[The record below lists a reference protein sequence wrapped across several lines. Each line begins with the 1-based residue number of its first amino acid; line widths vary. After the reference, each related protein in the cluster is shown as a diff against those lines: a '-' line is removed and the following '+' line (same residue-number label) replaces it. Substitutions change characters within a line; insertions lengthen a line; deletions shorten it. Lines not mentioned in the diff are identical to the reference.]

1 MNLKNFVGPLIKLV
15 VSVGPLEVCRSP
27 LFVICLQSKWQ
38 DPKTKTISLMDPKE
52 LPWTIPIQI
61 LKRLDV
67 SPLKKKHAKKT
78 SLKPRYHISIMS
90 GVFRYFPCNP
100 NPSSSPT
107 FPGADGFD
115 ICEAFCWITFCL
127 SWCTQWYHIKA
138 TELVLETSDWLVVGP
153 WFFLRESQ
161 DANMISMAKT
171 WLQRIWK
178 WLIWLFMT
186 LFHQFCW
193 ILLCLELWFL
203 QFLCVPI
210 VAKSSRV

>member
-100 NPSSSPT
+100 NPSSSQRSQELMGLTYAKHFAESP
-107 FPGADGFD
+107 FAYHGAPSG
-115 ICEAFCWITFCL
+115 TTSRL
-127 SWCTQWYHIKA
+127 RSWCWKPQIGWWLGHGFFWGNLRMQTWFQWQKPGYK
-138 TELVLETSDWLVVGP
+138 EYEND
-153 WFFLRESQ
+153 
-161 DANMISMAKT
+161 
-171 WLQRIWK
+171 
-178 WLIWLFMT
+178 
-186 LFHQFCW
+186 
-193 ILLCLELWFL
+193 
-203 QFLCVPI
+203 
-210 VAKSSRV
+210 